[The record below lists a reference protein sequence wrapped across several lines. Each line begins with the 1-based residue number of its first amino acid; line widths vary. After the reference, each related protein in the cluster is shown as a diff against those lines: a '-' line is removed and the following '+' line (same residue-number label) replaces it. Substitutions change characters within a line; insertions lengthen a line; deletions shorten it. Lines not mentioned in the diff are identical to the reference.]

1 MKNKILI
8 VEDDKDISKMLEYN
22 LLKEGYGVISSDN
35 GETALDIADKDR
47 PGLIILDLMLPGIGG
62 LNVCKILKKTA
73 STSSIP
79 IIMLTAKSQESD
91 KVAGLDAGADDYV
104 TKPFS
109 LKELMARVKAVE
121 RRAKER
127 DIFPDTFRKNDL
139 AVDFGRITVTVKD
152 KPVELTAREF
162 ELLKALV
169 KARGKVISRDELLD
183 NIWGF
188 GNSSRIETRTVD
200 VHIRTLR
207 KKLRNAKDLIIT
219 VKKFGYRFDY
229 EV

>member
-1 MKNKILI
+1 MKNMMLI

-22 LLKEGYGVISSDN
+22 LRKEGYSVLATPN
-35 GETALDIADKDR
+35 GEDALDIADKDR
-47 PGLIILDLMLPGIGG
+47 PSLIILDLMLPGIGG

-121 RRAKER
+121 RRVKER
-127 DIFPDTFRKNDL
+127 ELFPDTFRKNDL
-139 AVDFGRITVTVKD
+139 AVDFGRITVTIKD

-162 ELLKALV
+162 ELLKALI

-219 VKKFGYRFDY
+219 VKKFGYRFDN
-229 EV
+229 EI